1 MNKHYYKKW
10 NIICGGMNDDNK
22 IELMNNLDKLK
33 ELDYEKS
40 IINDKISNNLSKIY
54 NQKEQLEIDDIKNI
68 IFDLKK
74 YILNKK
80 NIIYRKKLFKA
91 EL

>member
-40 IINDKISNNLSKIY
+40 LINDKISNNLSKID

-68 IFDLKK
+68 IFDLKQ

>member
-40 IINDKISNNLSKIY
+40 LINDKISNNLSKID

-68 IFDLKK
+68 ILH
-74 YILNKK
+74 L
-80 NIIYRKKLFKA
+80 
-91 EL
+91 